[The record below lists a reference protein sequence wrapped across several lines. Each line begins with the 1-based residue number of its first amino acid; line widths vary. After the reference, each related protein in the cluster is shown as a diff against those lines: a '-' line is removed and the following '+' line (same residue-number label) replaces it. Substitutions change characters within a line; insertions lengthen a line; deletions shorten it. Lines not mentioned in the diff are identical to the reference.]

1 MDHTYIM
8 NRPRFAYHPKLKERA
23 KELRLNSTKSEI
35 YLWKHLKGKQIH
47 GFDFHRQKPIDRYI
61 IDFFCC
67 ELYLGIELDGY
78 THNFEEEQN
87 TDRKKEQRLE
97 KLGIKIIRF
106 WDEQVFDDLN
116 NVLSEIEAEVLDRKR
131 FMA

>member
-1 MDHTYIM
+1 MK
-8 NRPRFAYHPKLKERA
+8 RPRFTYHPKLKERA

-35 YLWKHLKGKQIH
+35 YLWKHLKGKQMH
-47 GFDFHRQKPIDRYI
+47 GFDFHRQKPIDLYV

-78 THNFEEEQN
+78 THNFEVVQIR
-87 TDRKKEQRLE
+87 DRIKVKRLE
-97 KLGIKIIRF
+97 KFGIKIILF
-106 WDEQVFDDLN
+106 WDDQVFDDLN

-131 FMA
+131 FMGLK